1 MTNFELCS
9 KHFPSGDQ
17 PQAINALT
25 LGLKS
30 NLKDQVLLGITGSG
44 KTFTIANVICNSSRP
59 ALIMAPNKTL
69 AMQLFNE
76 MKTLFPNNAVEFFVS
91 YYDYYQ
97 PEAYIPRTDTFIEK
111 DSSINSYIDMLRHSA
126 TVSALERRDV
136 IVVSSVSCIYG
147 IGGPELYSNMTIEF
161 GVGSYFSREDLLSK
175 IVSLQYNR
183 NDVEFI
189 RGNFRVKGENIDVF
203 PSYKEKI
210 AFRFSF
216 KEKYLSEIFEIDP
229 VTSERLK
236 RIDKVKLYAN
246 SHYVTPRSVINEA
259 IPQIREELG
268 FRIHELESKGQNLES
283 QRIKHRTLMDLEMLE
298 STGSCKGIENYSRY
312 LTGRGPGAA
321 PPTLFEYMPKD
332 TICFVDE
339 SHVTVPQVA
348 SMYNGDRARKETL
361 VNYGFRLPSALDNR
375 PLKFEEWNTMRFQ
388 TIFVSA
394 TPGVFEMQITKGK
407 VVEQIV
413 RPTGL
418 LDPLCIIKPA
428 KSQVEDLITE
438 VQFSI
443 KEGKRVLVSAL
454 TKKMA
459 ENLAEYMKEQGY
471 KADYL
476 HSDVKT
482 LDRLKIINRLRAGE
496 IDILIGVNL
505 LREGLDIPECG
516 LMAILDADKEGFL
529 RSETALIQTMGRAA
543 RNAEGRVI
551 LYADVITSSIKKA
564 TNETE
569 RRRKIQ
575 TLYNLKHN
583 IKPRTIEKSL
593 LDFLNYETKIQSPGV
608 QDTDAIFKNEKSF
621 SRHINQLKKSMK
633 DAAASLD
640 FEKAASIRDQI
651 HFLERKATTLFGE

>member
-1 MTNFELCS
+1 VHFEICS
-9 KHFPSGDQ
+9 KHDPAGDQ
-17 PQAINALT
+17 PAAIKALN
-25 LGLKS
+25 LGLEKGVR
-30 NLKDQVLLGITGSG
+30 DQVLLGITGSG
-44 KTFTIANVICNSSRP
+44 KTFTIANVIRNSSRP

-76 MKTLFPNNAVEFFVS
+76 MKSLFPYTAVEFFVS

-111 DSSINSYIDMLRHSA
+111 DSSINAYIDMLRHSA
-126 TVSALERRDV
+126 TVSVLERRDF

-147 IGGPELYSNMTIEF
+147 IGGPDLYSSMTIDF
-161 GVGSYFSREDLLSK
+161 GVGSDFVREDLLSN
-175 IVSLQYNR
+175 IVSLQYKR

-203 PSYKEKI
+203 PSYKEKV
-210 AFRFSF
+210 AFRFF
-216 KEKYLSEIFEIDP
+216 FNEQRLSDIFEIDP
-229 VTSERLK
+229 ITCERLN
-236 RIDKVKLYAN
+236 RIDSLRLYAN
-246 SHYVTPRSVINEA
+246 SHYVTPKSVINAA
-259 IPQIREELG
+259 IPRIRK
-268 FRIHELESKGQNLES
+268 ELEERVNFLDSKGQNLEA
-283 QRIKHRTLMDLEMLE
+283 QRIRHRTLMDLEMLE
-298 STGSCKGIENYSRY
+298 TTGSCKGIENYSRY
-312 LTGRGPGAA
+312 LSGGEDGSP
-321 PPTLFEYMPKD
+321 PPTLFDYMPKD

-375 PLKFEEWNTMRFQ
+375 PLKFEEWNLMRFQ

-394 TPGVFEMQITKGK
+394 TPGNFEMELTKGN

-418 LDPLCIIKPA
+418 LDPLCIIRPA
-428 KSQVEDLITE
+428 KNQVEDLVLEIPIL
-438 VQFSI
+438 I
-443 KEGKRVLVSAL
+443 KQGKRILVSAL

-459 ENLAEYMKEQGY
+459 ENLSEYLQELNY
-471 KADYL
+471 KSDYL

-482 LDRLKIINRLRAGE
+482 LDRMKIINRLRAGE

-543 RNAEGRVI
+543 RNAEGKVI
-551 LYADVITSSIKKA
+551 LYADIMTSSMKKA
-564 TNETE
+564 TEETQ

-575 TLYNLKHN
+575 ALYNAKHN
-583 IKPRTIEKSL
+583 IQPRTIEKSL
-593 LDFLNYETKIQSPGV
+593 FDFLTEQTKVQSTQA
-608 QDTDAIFKNEKSF
+608 QDSDLIFKDERSF
-621 SRHINQLKKSMK
+621 LRHINKLRKSMN
-633 DAAASLD
+633 DAAIELE

-651 HFLERKATTLFGE
+651 SNLEKRAAALFGS

>member
-1 MTNFELCS
+1 MHFKICS
-9 KHFPSGDQ
+9 KHDPAGDQ
-17 PQAINALT
+17 PAAIKALS
-25 LGLKS
+25 LGLEKGVR
-30 NLKDQVLLGITGSG
+30 DQVLLGITGSG
-44 KTFTIANVICNSSRP
+44 KTFTIANVIRNSSRP

-76 MKTLFPNNAVEFFVS
+76 MKSLFPYTAVEFFVS

-111 DSSINSYIDMLRHSA
+111 DSSINAYIDMLRHSA
-126 TVSALERRDV
+126 TVSVLERRDF

-147 IGGPELYSNMTIEF
+147 IGGPDLYSSMTIDF
-161 GVGSYFSREDLLSK
+161 GVGSDFVREDLLSN
-175 IVSLQYNR
+175 IVSLQYKR

-203 PSYKEKI
+203 PSYKEKV
-210 AFRFSF
+210 AFRFF
-216 KEKYLSEIFEIDP
+216 FNEQRLSDIFEIDP
-229 VTSERLK
+229 ITCERLN
-236 RIDKVKLYAN
+236 RIDSLRLYAN
-246 SHYVTPRSVINEA
+246 SHYVTPKSVINAA
-259 IPQIREELG
+259 IPRIRK
-268 FRIHELESKGQNLES
+268 ELEERVNFLDSKGQNLEA
-283 QRIKHRTLMDLEMLE
+283 QRIRHRTLMDLEMLE
-298 STGSCKGIENYSRY
+298 TTGSCKGIENYSRY
-312 LTGRGPGAA
+312 LSGGEDGSP
-321 PPTLFEYMPKD
+321 PPTLFDYMPKD

-375 PLKFEEWNTMRFQ
+375 PLKFEEWNLMRFQ

-394 TPGVFEMQITKGK
+394 TPGNFEMELTKGN

-418 LDPLCIIKPA
+418 LDPLCIIRPA
-428 KSQVEDLITE
+428 KNQVEDLVLEIPILIN
-438 VQFSI
+438 Q
-443 KEGKRVLVSAL
+443 GKRILVSAL

-459 ENLAEYMKEQGY
+459 ENLSEYLKELNY
-471 KADYL
+471 KSDYL

-482 LDRLKIINRLRAGE
+482 LDRMKIINRLRAGE

-543 RNAEGRVI
+543 RNAEGKVI
-551 LYADVITSSIKKA
+551 LYADIMTSSMKKA
-564 TNETE
+564 TEETQ
-569 RRRKIQ
+569 RRRTIQ
-575 TLYNLKHN
+575 ALYNAKHN
-583 IKPRTIEKSL
+583 IQPRTIEKSL
-593 LDFLNYETKIQSPGV
+593 FDFLTEQTKVQSTQA
-608 QDTDAIFKNEKSF
+608 QDSDLIFKDERSF
-621 SRHINQLKKSMK
+621 LRHINKLRKSMN
-633 DAAASLD
+633 DAAIELE

-651 HFLERKATTLFGE
+651 SNLEKRAAALFGS